1 MGHGYTVAAE
11 AVRAEVRERGAE
23 LEAAYRSA
31 MAGWDAAIRAAMVAG
46 LPVDS
51 RAYAV
56 AAEVAAG
63 IQTAREN
70 DGFPTVVIPV
80 GPVRGLIVAAAAAGL
95 LPESE
100 RRPSESRSLVCGTVR
115 LHADG
120 SDVVSRGSAD
130 DAHTAAYRAWSARD
144 EWRRSAELA
153 AGL

>member
-63 IQTAREN
+63 
-70 DGFPTVVIPV
+70 
-80 GPVRGLIVAAAAAGL
+80 L
-95 LPESE
+95 
-100 RRPSESRSLVCGTVR
+100 
-115 LHADG
+115 
-120 SDVVSRGSAD
+120 
-130 DAHTAAYRAWSARD
+130 
-144 EWRRSAELA
+144 
-153 AGL
+153 